1 MITSDIH
8 IHTNLSLCAQEDATL
23 ERYIEK
29 AKEANLKVIGI
40 SNHLWDGA
48 VPGAS
53 NWYAPQNVEHVLQ
66 LKKLLPEDRWDKS
79 ALRMRNGIYP
89 RGKALPCRRKF

>member
-29 AKEANLKVIGI
+29 AKEANLKGL
-40 SNHLWDGA
+40 SH
-48 VPGAS
+48 
-53 NWYAPQNVEHVLQ
+53 
-66 LKKLLPEDRWDKS
+66 
-79 ALRMRNGIYP
+79 
-89 RGKALPCRRKF
+89 